1 MSPRDVRVQN
11 YRQRRFERVKP
22 SAGYIILPE
31 DPMFQSARK
40 DFELEDKFANK
51 FLAGKARL
59 QDFPY
64 YKSYV
69 GTIKAEASL
78 LPSPPRR
85 MLFIGS
91 GPVPLSAIL
100 FKREFPESAVDIA
113 DINLPALRKGA
124 RVARKAGTPLGKQL
138 LGDAATMEGL
148 RKYDAVVVSLEV
160 GPTTSAKNSVIQNF
174 AHQPGPIYLL
184 RGSPPG
190 RGGEAFVDTR
200 SLLRPNMEV
209 LGSVE
214 TFDGYGETVAVRSR
228 PLGPPRHYGE
238 GPESYEARTGYR
250 YEDRA

>member
-1 MSPRDVRVQN
+1 MMLRDAVGMALETIRVQKLKSFFSLIGVLIGVTFLIAVVSIVQGMN
-11 YRQRRFERVKP
+11 VY
-22 SAGYIILPE
+22 
-31 DPMFQSARK
+31 M
-40 DFELEDKFANK
+40 EDKFANK
-51 FLAGKARL
+51 FLAGKASL

-64 YKSYV
+64 YESYV

-78 LPSPPRR
+78 LPAPPRR

-190 RGGEAFVDTR
+190 
-200 SLLRPNMEV
+200 L
-209 LGSVE
+209 
-214 TFDGYGETVAVRSR
+214 
-228 PLGPPRHYGE
+228 
-238 GPESYEARTGYR
+238 
-250 YEDRA
+250 